1 MLPCLVEASTL
12 AECRCFFIVVCSA
25 PLGLVV
31 TVALDELSMC
41 VHVKERPNVNALVF
55 VSYEGDH

>member
-1 MLPCLVEASTL
+1 M
-12 AECRCFFIVVCSA
+12 
-25 PLGLVV
+25 